1 MIRGRKETKDYAT
14 WFIGFDHEVDLTSQL
29 LTSRHNNGVHHRQ
42 LPRSTSLDVLPK
54 RTLSKTNSLES
65 LPRDSF
71 QRHSVWDL
79 PIRDP
84 NKVLEVN
91 VSKSQRKDVQNGSS
105 TLLQTKDIYREAFEN
120 TRKAEE
126 QKFRIKFDALLSDL
140 QQALDSQSP
149 NRISSIH
156 DSTSYGEIM
165 VSYRKRI
172 RELLSVLS
180 QRLQLAIENYLE
192 EENLANVS
200 QKVKLIV
207 SKLVEDQL
215 GESVDL
221 TSDEA
226 VSDLS
231 SLSDESTEVQQCY
244 EDQLAQA
251 VVSKVI
257 ENQRQEGMPN
267 RQERVHEILEA
278 TTASTEACKVP
289 QSPDDNAAKIIAEL
303 KSYAKSLPGRKPP
316 KPLQVEE
323 IVFPYEPPIEK
334 KCVSRVKASTPSLG
348 LNAISP
354 NLADRSHCT
363 LPDLDDLNF
372 ESKEIDPDLLSLN
385 LTPIKEVDESIEDIL
400 DLSSNHSLSWHQNW
414 ILRDLNSRK
423 RVEEI
428 SQNHPV
434 LVPQPEEFM
443 SPRIGNLDAGELS
456 DLSETDE
463 IERDAS
469 SSLSGE
475 GDSSLSNEDV
485 DTKEPKS
492 LTELFSPVEAT
503 SADNIPTPPIDT
515 SSPVRT
521 LDVEGSFSSLPEK
534 QSTTSQMPV
543 AIVNPEPVIK
553 SIPSESGDPK
563 FEVPPESQ
571 KSTEGE
577 AVKWQCRVSGTEPI
591 DIFWFRIESEVHEL
605 EETEKY
611 EMTKDE
617 DVKKHTLTIHYPSK
631 AEAGQYMC
639 IAVNEKGKCSEYFI
653 LNIEDNTQPIRA
665 PEFLKSPQDVEV
677 TEGQMV
683 KFRCKVKG
691 YPPPRITWYKD
702 GKLLKGN
709 SSCKLEK
716 FGNRDYLLT
725 IEYATMDD
733 DAEYSV
739 LAKNIGGESRATAQ
753 LLVEPLESIE
763 SESLNSTRSKL
774 NFSSNAEV
782 SLKPNS
788 PAIHHNKMEEVNAS
802 AKEDLH
808 IQTLSRKMTRT
819 KDGVSD
825 VAEEL
830 LQSADEM
837 SLIQQHLD
845 FMDHTLNKLEIN
857 INQDLSKETS
867 NDQDSL
873 NNNEN
878 PQIDDLFPHKVLA
891 EYHVQDPVT
900 CDKNEKVT
908 EQKGGEKAEK
918 TEVEDAVT
926 IEDDKSDVDDI
937 FAHKVLAEHREQKA
951 AAENM
956 RKVTT
961 SALEILQS
969 AEDALAK
976 QKRDSQNNVIL
987 AEQGMAEETFG
998 EHKTNELSS
1007 CTDSKIVASEE
1018 TSLNIGLTP
1027 ETDKRNQFSDNENIL
1042 EDCASPTENI
1052 VSNISVGE
1060 TLNFGPK
1067 PIDSQ
1072 RFSRDFYVN
1081 KPAATSTNVLKTET
1095 VNWHKTAKLKEE
1107 VSETEDKIYI
1117 AANGVYSLEDKIQ
1130 QLEAQVE
1137 NIHEGMSERSMS
1149 DLEDEVAK
1157 TVAQVEHS
1165 EHQVASFECSVDQ
1178 LQRATECLPYLSP
1191 RQSVDSG
1198 VSSTKEQFQVP
1209 RILIGQTSEDDVP
1222 ESRSEFDTDSGI
1234 ELPSVTQLKA
1244 MFNHPKD
1251 VQDSSVKRTKQ
1262 LPTHIHSIT
1271 ARSLSKSQM
1280 EEIQKQRTEGEAR
1293 KQSVIGLD
1301 GRPTERHRPSIKT
1314 IPAPLPPGGL
1324 SQNPSIRRRAPL
1336 APPLRQDNAEPE
1348 DTNKSPRIKKGCIA
1362 ARAAF
1367 WEKVMQQ
1374 GGRTEPEDKI
1384 EFPELL
1390 EENVA

>member
-1 MIRGRKETKDYAT
+1 MIRGRKETKNYAT

-29 LTSRHNNGVHHRQ
+29 LTSRHKSDVNSRH

-54 RTLSKTNSLES
+54 TNLIKTQSLETLS
-65 LPRDSF
+65 RDPL

-91 VSKSQRKDVQNGSS
+91 VSKLQKKDVQNGSS
-105 TLLQTKDIYREAFEN
+105 TILQTKDIYREAFEN

-126 QKFRIKFDALLSDL
+126 QKFRVKFDSLLDDL
-140 QQALDSQSP
+140 RQALDSQTSSG
-149 NRISSIH
+149 ISSIH

-180 QRLQLAIENYLE
+180 QRLQLAVENYLE
-192 EENLANVS
+192 EESSANVS
-200 QKVKLIV
+200 QKVKQIV
-207 SKLVEDQL
+207 SRLVEDQL

-231 SLSDESTEVQQCY
+231 SLSDESTEVHQCY

-257 ENQRQEGMPN
+257 ENQRREGMLNP
-267 RQERVHEILEA
+267 QERVQEILEA
-278 TTASTEACKVP
+278 TNALTEASQVP
-289 QSPDDNAAKIIAEL
+289 QSPDDTAAKIFAEL
-303 KSYAKSLPGRKPP
+303 KSYTNSLPGRKLP

-323 IVFPYEPPIEK
+323 IVIPYEPPIEK
-334 KCVSRVKASTPSLG
+334 KFVNRVKSPSQTPSL
-348 LNAISP
+348 
-354 NLADRSHCT
+354 NLTSRDLTDRSRCT
-363 LPDLDDLNF
+363 LPNLDELNF
-372 ESKEIDPDLLSLN
+372 ESNEIDPDLLSLN
-385 LTPIKEVDESIEDIL
+385 LTPIKEVDEEIEDMI
-400 DLSSNHSLSWHQNW
+400 DLSAGNSLNWHQNW
-414 ILRDLNSRK
+414 ILRDLSSKK

-434 LVPQPEEFM
+434 LVPQPEEVL
-443 SPRIGNLDAGELS
+443 SPRIGNKDADELS
-456 DLSETDE
+456 DLSENDE
-463 IERDAS
+463 LERDVG

-475 GDSSLSNEDV
+475 GEFSHSNEDLAE
-485 DTKEPKS
+485 KEPKS
-492 LTELFSPVEAT
+492 LIELFSPVET
-503 SADNIPTPPIDT
+503 ISANPPTPPLET
-515 SSPVRT
+515 SSPLKT
-521 LDVEGSFSSLPEK
+521 SDAEDSYSSIPDK

-543 AIVNPEPVIK
+543 TNVNPEPVIK
-553 SIPSESGDPK
+553 SIPSEEGDPK
-563 FEVPPESQ
+563 FEIPPESQ
-571 KSTEGE
+571 RIAEGE
-577 AVKWQCRVSGTEPI
+577 AVKWQCHVSGTEPI

-605 EETEKY
+605 EEDEKY
-611 EMTKDE
+611 EMTKDTN
-617 DVKKHTLTIHYPSK
+617 KHTLTIHYPSK
-631 AEAGQYMC
+631 TEAGQYMC

-653 LNIEDNTQPIRA
+653 LNIEDNTQPIKA
-665 PEFLKSPQDVEV
+665 PEFLKSPKDVEV

-739 LAKNIGGESRATAQ
+739 LAKNIGGESRAMAQ
-753 LLVEPLESIE
+753 LLVEPLESME
-763 SESLNSTRSKL
+763 SDSINSLRARLS
-774 NFSSNAEV
+774 FSSNTPSTAPSE
-782 SLKPNS
+782 S
-788 PAIHHNKMEEVNAS
+788 PPERSSPIMLQSQMEENA
-802 AKEDLH
+802 AANKDLH
-808 IQTLSRKMTRT
+808 IQNLSRKMTRT

-845 FMDHTLNKLEIN
+845 FMDHTLNKLEVN
-857 INQDLSKETS
+857 INQDLTKDTS

-873 NNNEN
+873 NNNEE
-878 PQIDDLFPHKVLA
+878 PRIDDLFAHQVLA

-900 CDKNEKVT
+900 CRKNDTEKMT
-908 EQKGGEKAEK
+908 EEEVLKED
-918 TEVEDAVT
+918 EVEDAVT
-926 IEDDKSDVDDI
+926 VDDELVVDDM
-937 FAHKVLAEHREQKA
+937 FTHRVLDEHRQQKA

-961 SALEILQS
+961 SALAILQS
-969 AEDALAK
+969 AEDALARERK
-976 QKRDSQNNVIL
+976 DSQNNVIL
-987 AEQGMAEETFG
+987 AEQEMEEVFG
-998 EHKTNELSS
+998 QHKTNELSI
-1007 CTDSKIVASEE
+1007 CKDSKMVASEE

-1027 ETDKRNQFSDNENIL
+1027 ETDKKNPFSANENIL
-1042 EDCASPTENI
+1042 VGIGCASPIEDK
-1052 VSNISVGE
+1052 VSNLSAAE
-1060 TLNFGPK
+1060 KLNFGPK
-1067 PIDSQ
+1067 PIDHK

-1081 KPAATSTNVLKTET
+1081 SPLVISKNSSSK
-1095 VNWHKTAKLKEE
+1095 KAKE
-1107 VSETEDKIYI
+1107 VAETEDEIYI

-1137 NIHEGMSERSMS
+1137 NIHEGMSEKSMS

-1165 EHQVASFECSVDQ
+1165 EHQVASLESSVDQ
-1178 LQRATECLPYLSP
+1178 LQRVTECLPSLSP

-1198 VSSTKEQFQVP
+1198 VSSTKEQFHVP
-1209 RILIGQTSEDDVP
+1209 RILIGQSSEEEVP
-1222 ESRSEFDTDSGI
+1222 ESRSEFDADSGI
-1234 ELPSVTQLKA
+1234 GMPSVTQLKA
-1244 MFNHPKD
+1244 MFNQPKD
-1251 VQDSSVKRTKQ
+1251 TPGDASVKRTK
-1262 LPTHIHSIT
+1262 LTFTPIHSIT
-1271 ARSLSKSQM
+1271 ARSLSKIQM
-1280 EEIQKQRTEGEAR
+1280 EEIQKQQTEEAK
-1293 KQSVIGLD
+1293 KQTIGLD
-1301 GRPTERHRPSIKT
+1301 GRPVERHRPSLKT
-1314 IPAPLPPGGL
+1314 IPAPQPPGGL
-1324 SQNPSIRRRAPL
+1324 SQNNPTRRRAPL
-1336 APPLRQDNAEPE
+1336 APPLRDIEAESGGM
-1348 DTNKSPRIKKGCIA
+1348 DKTPRIKKGCIA

-1367 WEKVMQQ
+1367 WEKLTQQ
-1374 GGRTEPEDKI
+1374 GGMSEQDEKTD
-1384 EFPELL
+1384 FPELL
-1390 EENVA
+1390 EENGA